1 MEISDGSAVI
11 YDHNVMFAD
20 DDDCD
25 GDVGVIT
32 GERLLAQNAPVKRE
46 AKFVDIVRPS
56 SSESGKKL
64 NCCGSKT

>member
-1 MEISDGSAVI
+1 ML
-11 YDHNVMFAD
+11 AD
-20 DDDCD
+20 DCT

-56 SSESGKKL
+56 SSELGKKL
-64 NCCGSKT
+64 NCCGNKT